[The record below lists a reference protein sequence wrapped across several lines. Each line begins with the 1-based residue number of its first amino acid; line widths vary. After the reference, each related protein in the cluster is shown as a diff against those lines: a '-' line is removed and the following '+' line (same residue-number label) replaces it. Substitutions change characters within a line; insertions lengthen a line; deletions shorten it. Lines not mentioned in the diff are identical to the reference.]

1 MAYTSY
7 LDRILSYGGG
17 VEAGIT
23 GQRYDVR
30 RLTERSNGSILTQ
43 APVIPSFPVVL
54 ERTTSKKIIEDEP
67 FSLVIFD
74 GDCDY
79 SKLQLGD
86 VLSGSGL
93 DPFGSASS
101 FVYAQHRPTRE
112 ALFVRTESVATITR
126 PNAEAATDP
135 IATPGAVPAA
145 PGWTY
150 GDYTPPSAGPNTYA
164 GRDPATDLTLLLIAG
179 QYSFGNGTPAQVP
192 IGIAPVSRV
201 GTSGGTQFAENLSQ
215 TRFYGYLPPMPG
227 VTLQRLDRIDVPA
240 RGTSYVVSMTYADS
254 VGLVGTVCVLEQ
266 DDQP

>member
-1 MAYTSY
+1 VAYTSY

-30 RLTERSNGSILTQ
+30 RLTQRSNGSILTQ

-67 FSLVIFD
+67 FSLVIFE

-135 IATPGAVPAA
+135 ASNTTPV
-145 PGWTY
+145 TSSVTF
-150 GDYTPPSAGPNTYA
+150 GDYTPPGAGPNTYA
-164 GRDPATDLTLLLIAG
+164 GRDPATDLTLSLIAG
-179 QYSFGNGTPAQVP
+179 QFSFGNGPAAQVP

-201 GTSGGTQFAENLSQ
+201 GTSGGAQFAENLSQ
-215 TRFYGYLPPMPG
+215 TRFYGYIPPLPG
-227 VTLQRLDRIDVPA
+227 VMLQRLDRIDVPA
-240 RGTSYVVSMTYADS
+240 RGASCVVSMTYANS

>member
-1 MAYTSY
+1 MNQTAY
-7 LDRILSYGGG
+7 LDAMMARQHG
-17 VEAGIT
+17 VRAAYRGLLL
-23 GQRYDVR
+23 DVR
-30 RLTERSNGSILTQ
+30 RLSPASNVSVLSGRPVLSQFPIIMER
-43 APVIPSFPVVL
+43 V
-54 ERTTSKKIIEDEP
+54 TSKDVIEDEP
-67 FSLVIFD
+67 FSLVIFE
-74 GDCDY
+74 GDCDWTR
-79 SKLQLGD
+79 LQFGD

-101 FVYAQHRPTRE
+101 FVYAQHRLTRE
-112 ALFVRTESVATITR
+112 AIFVRTESVATITR

-135 IATPGAVPAA
+135 ASSTTPVTPSV
-145 PGWTY
+145 TF
-150 GDYTPPSAGPNTYA
+150 GDYTPPGAGPNTYA

-179 QYSFGNGTPAQVP
+179 QFSFGNGPAAQVP

-215 TRFYGYLPPMPG
+215 TRFYGYVPPLPG

-240 RGTSYVVSMTYADS
+240 RGTSYVVQMTYANS